1 MRGENAAWGAP
12 PTTFRAL
19 ALTYPETIEYL
30 YGIRLFGQ
38 KLGLETMQ
46 YLLRLM
52 GDPQKSLRFIHIAGT
67 NGKGSVAAMLSAVL
81 STAGY
86 KTGLYTS
93 PHLVS
98 FCERFQVNGQP
109 IPESDVVRLVEEIRP
124 VLEEVGVNAEFH
136 APTFFETVT
145 GIAVRYF
152 AEQKVDVVVWET
164 GLGGRLDATNV
175 IVPLVSVV
183 TNIAFDHT
191 QYLGETLAQIAGEK
205 CGIIKPEVPVVTASA
220 AEEALQVIQSATA
233 AQGSTL
239 TVVGRDIGATR
250 LTEDEQ
256 CQRVE
261 LTGTRRGYG
270 PLTIPLLGA
279 HQTINCATAVAAL
292 EASGLPV
299 SAKQV
304 HEGLTRTA
312 WPGRFQ
318 IVHHNPTVV
327 LDGAHN
333 AAAAERLAATLREH
347 FAGRKLTL
355 ILGVLRD
362 KNYDQMCQILA
373 PLAVRVLC
381 VPVNSERT
389 SEPDQLARWC
399 KSANPAARI
408 TVERNLSAAYAQA
421 RIESAETIAIAGS
434 LFLVGEALDRLGFAK
449 GTRAKTPRELV
460 LQ

>member
-1 MRGENAAWGAP
+1 M
-12 PTTFRAL
+12 
-19 ALTYPETIEYL
+19 TYSETIEYL

-38 KLGLETMQ
+38 KLGLETTQ

-67 NGKGSVAAMLSAVL
+67 NGKGSVAAMLHAVL
-81 STAGY
+81 SASGY

-98 FCERFQVNGQP
+98 FCERFQVNGRP
-109 IPESDVVRLVEEIRP
+109 IDEADVVRLVEGIKP
-124 VLEEVGVNAEFH
+124 VLEQVAANPEFH

-145 GIAVRYF
+145 AIALRYF
-152 AEQKVDVVVWET
+152 EEQKVDVVVWET

-175 IVPLVSVV
+175 VVPLVSVV

-205 CGIIKPEVPVVTASA
+205 CGIIKPGVPVVTAA
-220 AEEALQVIQSATA
+220 VAEEALQVIQSSAA
-233 AQGSTL
+233 AQGSAL
-239 TVVGRDIGATR
+239 TAVGRDICATR
-250 LTEDEQ
+250 LSEDEQ
-256 CQRVE
+256 CQRLE
-261 LTGTRRGYG
+261 LTGTRRSYG

-292 EASGLPV
+292 EASGLAV
-299 SAKQV
+299 STKQV
-304 HEGLTRTA
+304 HDGLIRTA

-318 IVHHNPTVV
+318 IVHHDPPVV

-347 FAGRKLTL
+347 IAGRKLTL

-399 KSANPAARI
+399 KAANPAARI
-408 TVERNLSAAYAQA
+408 TVERNLSSAYAQA
-421 RIESAETIAIAGS
+421 RSEGAETIAITGS
-434 LFLVGEALDRLGFAK
+434 LFLVGEALDRLGFAQ
-449 GTRAKTPRELV
+449 GTKAKTPRELV

>member
-1 MRGENAAWGAP
+1 M
-12 PTTFRAL
+12 
-19 ALTYPETIEYL
+19 TYAETIEHL

-38 KLGLETMQ
+38 KLGLDTMQ

-67 NGKGSVAAMLSAVL
+67 NGKGSVAAMSHAVL
-81 STAGY
+81 SAAGY

-98 FCERFQVNGQP
+98 FCERFQINGRP
-109 IPESDVVRLVEEIRP
+109 IPEADVVRLVEEIKP
-124 VLEEVGVNAEFH
+124 VLEQVGANPEFR
-136 APTFFETVT
+136 APTFFEAVT
-145 GIAVRYF
+145 AIALRYF
-152 AEQKVDVVVWET
+152 EEQKVDAVVWET

-175 IVPLVSVV
+175 VLPLVSVI

-191 QYLGETLAQIAGEK
+191 QYLGETLAQIATEK
-205 CGIIKPEVPVVTASA
+205 CGIIKPGVPVVTASA
-220 AEEALQVIQSATA
+220 AEEALSVIERSA
-233 AQGSTL
+233 GSDL
-239 TVVGRDIGATR
+239 TVVGRDIRATR
-250 LTEDEQ
+250 LSEDER

-261 LTGTRRGYG
+261 LTGTRYDYG
-270 PLTIPLLGA
+270 PLTLPLLGA
-279 HQTINCATAVAAL
+279 HQTANCATAVAAL
-292 EASGLPV
+292 EASGLPITP
-299 SAKQV
+299 KQV
-304 HEGLTRTA
+304 HAGLTRTA

-318 IVHHNPTVV
+318 IVHHDPTVV

-347 FAGRKLTL
+347 SAGRRLTL

-381 VPVNSERT
+381 VPVHSERT
-389 SEPDQLARWC
+389 SEPDELARWC
-399 KSANPAARI
+399 KAANPAAHV
-408 TVERNLSAAYAQA
+408 TTENSLAAAYAQA
-421 RIESAETIAIAGS
+421 RGENAETIAIAGS
-434 LFLVGEALDRLGFAK
+434 LFLVGEALDRLGFAS

>member
-1 MRGENAAWGAP
+1 
-12 PTTFRAL
+12 
-19 ALTYPETIEYL
+19 LTYPETIEFL

-52 GDPQKSLRFIHIAGT
+52 GNPQESLRFIHIAGT
-67 NGKGSVAAMLSAVL
+67 NGKGSVAAMLHAVV
-81 STAGY
+81 SKAGY
-86 KTGLYTS
+86 KAGLYTS

-98 FCERFQVNGQP
+98 FCERFQINGRA
-109 IPESDVVRLVEEIRP
+109 IAEADVVRFVEQIKP
-124 VLEEVGVNAEFH
+124 LLEKVGAHPEFR
-136 APTFFETVT
+136 ASTFFEVIT
-145 GIAVRYF
+145 AMALQYF
-152 AEQKVDVVVWET
+152 HEQKIDVVVWET

-175 IVPLVSVV
+175 VTPLVSVI

-191 QYLGETLAQIAGEK
+191 QYLGETLAQIATEK
-205 CGIIKPEVPVVTASA
+205 CGIIKPGVPVVTASVAEEPLHVIQRTA
-220 AEEALQVIQSATA
+220 AER
-233 AQGSTL
+233 GCRL
-239 TVVGRDIGATR
+239 TTIGRDVRAVR
-250 LTEDEQ
+250 LNEDEQ

-261 LTGTRRGYG
+261 LTGTRHQYG

-279 HQTINCATAVAAL
+279 HQTVNCATAVAAL
-292 EASGLPV
+292 EATGLAVTP
-299 SAKQV
+299 AQV
-304 HEGLTRTA
+304 HDGLMQTA

-318 IVHHNPTVV
+318 IVNHEPVVV

-347 FAGRKLTL
+347 FAGRNLTL
-355 ILGVLRD
+355 ILGVLKD

-373 PLAVRVLC
+373 PLAARVLC

-399 KSANPAARI
+399 KAANAPAKI
-408 TVERNLSAAYAQA
+408 TVARNLVEAYAQT
-421 RIESAETIAIAGS
+421 RQENAEVIVIAGS
-434 LFLVGEALDRLGFAK
+434 LFLVGEALDRLGFVHA
-449 GTRAKTPRELV
+449 TPARTPRELV

>member
-1 MRGENAAWGAP
+1 V
-12 PTTFRAL
+12 
-19 ALTYPETIEYL
+19 TYPETIEYL

-46 YLLRLM
+46 YLLQLM

-98 FCERFQVNGQP
+98 FCERFQINGQP
-109 IPESDVVRLVEEIRP
+109 IPETDVVRLVEEIRP
-124 VLEEVGVNAEFH
+124 LLEKVGSNPEFH

-145 GIAVRYF
+145 AIAVRYF
-152 AEQKVDVVVWET
+152 AEQKVDMVVWET

-191 QYLGETLAQIAGEK
+191 QYLGETLAQIATEK
-205 CGIIKPEVPVVTASA
+205 CGIIKPGAPVVTAA
-220 AEEALQVIQSATA
+220 ADEALTVIQSTAA
-233 AQGSTL
+233 AQGSVL
-239 TVVGRDIGATR
+239 RVVGRDIGATR
-250 LTEDEQ
+250 LSENEE

-292 EASGLPV
+292 EASGLAV
-299 SAKQV
+299 DAKQV
-304 HEGLTRTA
+304 QDGLAHTA

-318 IVHHNPTVV
+318 IVHHDPTVV

-347 FAGRKLTL
+347 LAGRRLTV

-399 KSANPAARI
+399 KAANPVARV
-408 TVERNLSAAYAQA
+408 TVERDLSAAYAQA
-421 RIESAETIAIAGS
+421 RGESAETIAITGS
-434 LFLVGEALDRLGFAK
+434 LFLVGEALDRLGFAT

>member
-1 MRGENAAWGAP
+1 M
-12 PTTFRAL
+12 
-19 ALTYPETIEYL
+19 TYSETIDYL

-52 GDPQKSLRFIHIAGT
+52 GDPQHTLRFIHIAGT
-67 NGKGSVAAMLSAVL
+67 NGKGSVAAMLHAVL
-81 STAGY
+81 SKAGY

-98 FCERFQVNGQP
+98 FCERFQINGQP
-109 IPESDVVRLVEEIRP
+109 IAEADVVRLVGQLKP
-124 VLEEVGVNAEFH
+124 LLEEVAAHPEFR
-136 APTFFETVT
+136 APTFFEAVT
-145 GIAVRYF
+145 AVALQYF
-152 AEQKVDVVVWET
+152 HEQRIDVVVWET

-175 IVPLVSVV
+175 VTPIVSVI

-191 QYLGETLAQIAGEK
+191 QYLGETLAQIATEK
-205 CGIIKPEVPVVTASA
+205 CGIIKPGVPVITATT
-220 AEEALQVIQSATA
+220 AEEALRVIQTTA
-233 AQGSTL
+233 ATQDCPL
-239 TVVGRDIGATR
+239 TIIGHNVHATR

-256 CQRVE
+256 NQSVK
-261 LTGTRRGYG
+261 LAGTGSDYG
-270 PLTIPLLGA
+270 TLTIPLLGE

-292 EASGLPV
+292 EACGLPLTTP
-299 SAKQV
+299 QV
-304 HEGLTRTA
+304 AAGLLQTT

-318 IVHHNPTVV
+318 IVNHHPTVI

-333 AAAAERLAATLREH
+333 AAAAERLAATLRERC
-347 FAGRKLTL
+347 AGQKLTL

-373 PLAVRVLC
+373 PLAERILC

-389 SEPDQLARWC
+389 CDPDQLARWC
-399 KSANPAARI
+399 MATNPRLKI
-408 TVERNLSAAYAQA
+408 TIAKNLTEAYAQA
-421 RIESAETIAIAGS
+421 LRENAEAIVITGS
-434 LFLVGEALDRLGFAK
+434 LFLVGEALAHLGFAHPTK
-449 GTRAKTPRELV
+449 ATAPKELV